1 MRERGTRVS
10 RGFGFL
16 TFEFAPSAASA
27 RVYMNAAVLHGFGNN
42 PICVDF
48 SNREKEAQH
57 EQARLL
63 HHLRPPLTSIRTVAA
78 VLQLENVPIGILIH
92 LPVD

>member
-27 RVYMNAAVLHGFGNN
+27 RVYMNAAVLPGFGKD

-48 SNREKEAQH
+48 SNRETEAQH
-57 EQARLL
+57 EQVHFLQLCNPSSCLSA
-63 HHLRPPLTSIRTVAA
+63 PPLQFCSSRIC
-78 VLQLENVPIGILIH
+78 
-92 LPVD
+92 LPDF